1 MQDLITE
8 LIRRWPWVIVASIL
22 MTVSVWLIAH
32 LNAEPGEKISVLW
45 GMVEYTEGK
54 SRLEPIALGTGSNE
68 VNSPP
73 SSLPPSEV
81 VSAIRTVNSLTVDG
95 NLDEPIWKQA
105 QLLIYAVHPPANDS
119 TKATVKLLWD
129 DRYLYVG
136 FDVNDTQVESSV
148 TTPWDGDSVSTIIGN
163 GGRIREYRHSLPNDR
178 AGIIKSAYKLK
189 GKTTLE

>member
-22 MTVSVWLIAH
+22 MAVSVWLIAH

-54 SRLEPIALGTGSNE
+54 SRLESIALGTGANE

-73 SSLPPSEV
+73 SSPPPSEV

-95 NLDEPIWKQA
+95 NLDEPI
-105 QLLIYAVHPPANDS
+105 
-119 TKATVKLLWD
+119 
-129 DRYLYVG
+129 
-136 FDVNDTQVESSV
+136 
-148 TTPWDGDSVSTIIGN
+148 
-163 GGRIREYRHSLPNDR
+163 
-178 AGIIKSAYKLK
+178 
-189 GKTTLE
+189 